1 MKHSKKLASLLLALV
16 MALSLAVTAFAD
28 ESTTYSIT
36 INNSTAGHTYEAYQ
50 IFTGDLATNEAGN
63 KVLSNIVWGSGVSEA
78 GQTALGDAAA
88 KTETLKTEADAK
100 AFAKA
105 VAPYLTTAAGSANTV
120 TDGKYVISG
129 LAAGYYLVKDQDGSL
144 IGDNDSYTEY
154 IIQVV
159 GNVTATPKSDVPEVQ
174 KKVKDINDSTDTT
187 KTDWQD
193 SADYDIGDSIPFQL
207 KATLADNVSSYT
219 TYKVVFHD
227 TLSKG
232 LTYNKDAKVY
242 IDGTETNGFT
252 VTATV
257 NADGTTTLT
266 VSCDDVKALGA
277 GNSSVITVEYTVK
290 LNENAVLGSAGNP
303 NEVYLEYSNNPNKSE
318 NGNNETGETPKDV
331 VIVFT
336 YKTIINK
343 VDSENAPLTGA
354 AFKLEKLIK
363 GKDGAA
369 GTWTTVK
376 EFTVDETTTSFTFSG
391 LDDGQYKL
399 TETKTPAGYNT
410 IDPIYFVIEA
420 THDVTAD
427 APTLKTLNA
436 YLTDANGNKRIGIT
450 FAELPD
456 SLGMHLSMSVRTAVN
471 YARLVWSSMGML
483 VSGQVGV
490 DQLAGPVGMAEVMA
504 DTAKYS
510 MISFFQLVAF
520 ISINL
525 GVMNL
530 LPLPALDGGRLVFLI
545 IEGIRRK
552 PVPPRYEGYVHAAG
566 LMLLLMLMVYVTGQ
580 DVLRIFMRSN

>member
-1 MKHSKKLASLLLALV
+1 MRHIKKLASLLLALV

-78 GQTALGDAAA
+78 GQTAQGDAAA
-88 KTETLKTEADAK
+88 KAETLKNEADAK

-129 LAAGYYLVKDQDGSL
+129 LAAGYYLVKDRDGSL
-144 IGDNDSYTEY
+144 TGDNDSYTEY

-207 KATLADNVSSYT
+207 KATLANNVSSYT

-232 LTYNKDAKVY
+232 LTYNNDAKVY
-242 IDGTETNGFT
+242 IGGTETNGFT

-318 NGNNETGETPKDV
+318 GGNNETGKTPKDV

-343 VDSENAPLTGA
+343 VNSENKPLTGA

-399 TETKTPAGYNT
+399 TETKTPVGYNT

-420 THDVTAD
+420 THDETAD

-436 YLTDANGNKRIGIT
+436 YLTDANGNKQTEMKDSESVNIDLGIVDLT
-450 FAELPD
+450 AGSITTTVVNKSGSELP
-456 SLGMHLSMSVRTAVN
+456 STGGIGTTIFYVLGGVLVLAAVVLLVTKKRMS
-471 YARLVWSSMGML
+471 G
-483 VSGQVGV
+483 
-490 DQLAGPVGMAEVMA
+490 AE
-504 DTAKYS
+504 K
-510 MISFFQLVAF
+510 
-520 ISINL
+520 
-525 GVMNL
+525 
-530 LPLPALDGGRLVFLI
+530 
-545 IEGIRRK
+545 
-552 PVPPRYEGYVHAAG
+552 
-566 LMLLLMLMVYVTGQ
+566 
-580 DVLRIFMRSN
+580 

>member
-1 MKHSKKLASLLLALV
+1 MKHIKKLASLLLVLV
-16 MALSLAVTAFAD
+16 MVFALATTAFA
-28 ESTTYSIT
+28 EETTYSIT
-36 INNSTAGHTYEAYQ
+36 INNSAKDHTYEAYQ
-50 IFTGDLATNEAGN
+50 IFTGDLSGTT
-63 KVLSNIVWGSGVSEA
+63 LSNIVWGSGVSEA

-88 KTETLKTEADAK
+88 KAETLKTEDDAK

-144 IGDNDSYTEY
+144 TGDNDSYTEY

-232 LTYNKDAKVY
+232 LTYNNDAKVY
-242 IDGTETNGFT
+242 IDGTETNGFA

-257 NADGTTTLT
+257 NADGTTLT
-266 VSCDDVKALGA
+266 VSCDDVKALNA
-277 GNSSVITVEYTVK
+277 VNSSAITVEYTAK

-318 NGNNETGETPKDV
+318 KGNNETGETPKDV

-343 VDSENAPLTGA
+343 VDSENKPLTGA

-369 GTWTTVK
+369 DTWTTVK

-399 TETKTPAGYNT
+399 TETKTPVGYNT

-420 THDVTAD
+420 THGETAD
-427 APTLKTLNA
+427 VPTLKTLNA
-436 YLTDANGNKRIGIT
+436 YLTDANGNKQTEMKDGESVNIDLGTVDLTAGSITTTVVNKSGSKLPSTGGIGTTIFYVLGGVLVLAAVVLLVT
-450 FAELPD
+450 NKRMSGAE
-456 SLGMHLSMSVRTAVN
+456 
-471 YARLVWSSMGML
+471 
-483 VSGQVGV
+483 
-490 DQLAGPVGMAEVMA
+490 
-504 DTAKYS
+504 K
-510 MISFFQLVAF
+510 
-520 ISINL
+520 
-525 GVMNL
+525 
-530 LPLPALDGGRLVFLI
+530 
-545 IEGIRRK
+545 
-552 PVPPRYEGYVHAAG
+552 
-566 LMLLLMLMVYVTGQ
+566 
-580 DVLRIFMRSN
+580 

>member
-1 MKHSKKLASLLLALV
+1 MKHIKKLASLLLVLV
-16 MALSLAVTAFAD
+16 MVFALATTAFA
-28 ESTTYSIT
+28 EETTYSIT
-36 INNSTAGHTYEAYQ
+36 INNSAKDHTYEAYQ
-50 IFTGDLATNEAGN
+50 IFTGNLSGTT
-63 KVLSNIVWGSGVSEA
+63 LSNIVWGSGVSEA

-88 KTETLKTEADAK
+88 KAETLKTEADAK

-144 IGDNDSYTEY
+144 TGDNDSYTEY

-232 LTYNKDAKVY
+232 LTYNNDAKVY

-277 GNSSVITVEYTVK
+277 GNSSVITVEYTAK

-318 NGNNETGETPKDV
+318 KGNNETGETPKDV

-343 VDSENAPLTGA
+343 VDSENKPLTGA

-369 GTWTTVK
+369 DTWTTVK

-420 THDVTAD
+420 THDETAD

-436 YLTDANGNKRIGIT
+436 YLTDANGNKQTEMKDGESVNIDLGTVDLTAGSIT
-450 FAELPD
+450 TTVVNKSGSELP
-456 SLGMHLSMSVRTAVN
+456 STGGIGTTIFYVLGGVLVLAAVVLLVTKKRMS
-471 YARLVWSSMGML
+471 G
-483 VSGQVGV
+483 
-490 DQLAGPVGMAEVMA
+490 AE
-504 DTAKYS
+504 K
-510 MISFFQLVAF
+510 
-520 ISINL
+520 
-525 GVMNL
+525 
-530 LPLPALDGGRLVFLI
+530 
-545 IEGIRRK
+545 
-552 PVPPRYEGYVHAAG
+552 
-566 LMLLLMLMVYVTGQ
+566 
-580 DVLRIFMRSN
+580 

>member
-1 MKHSKKLASLLLALV
+1 MKHIKKLASLLLVLV
-16 MALSLAVTAFAD
+16 MVFALATTAFA
-28 ESTTYSIT
+28 EETTYSIT
-36 INNSTAGHTYEAYQ
+36 INNSAKDHTYEAYQ
-50 IFTGDLATNEAGN
+50 IFTGDLSGTT
-63 KVLSNIVWGSGVSEA
+63 LSNIVWGSGVSEA

-88 KTETLKTEADAK
+88 KAETLKTEADAK

-144 IGDNDSYTEY
+144 TGDNDSYTEY

-207 KATLADNVSSYT
+207 KATLANNVSSYT

-232 LTYNKDAKVY
+232 LTLNATYGEGGQNANVVTSGVTVKVGDADADKAANFV
-242 IDGTETNGFT
+242 I
-252 VTATV
+252 TAVKNT
-257 NADGTTTLT
+257 DGTTTLT

-277 GNSSVITVEYTVK
+277 GNSSVITVEYTAK

-318 NGNNETGETPKDV
+318 HGNNETGETPKDV

-343 VDSENAPLTGA
+343 VDSENKPLTGA

-369 GTWTTVK
+369 DTWTTVK

-399 TETKTPAGYNT
+399 TETKTPVGYNT

-420 THDVTAD
+420 THDETAD
-427 APTLKTLNA
+427 ALALKTLNA
-436 YLTDANGNKRIGIT
+436 YLTDANGNKQTEMKGGESVNIDLGTVDPTAGSIT
-450 FAELPD
+450 TTVVNKSGSELP
-456 SLGMHLSMSVRTAVN
+456 STGGIGTTIFYVLGGVLVLAAVVLLVTKKRMS
-471 YARLVWSSMGML
+471 G
-483 VSGQVGV
+483 
-490 DQLAGPVGMAEVMA
+490 AE
-504 DTAKYS
+504 K
-510 MISFFQLVAF
+510 
-520 ISINL
+520 
-525 GVMNL
+525 
-530 LPLPALDGGRLVFLI
+530 
-545 IEGIRRK
+545 
-552 PVPPRYEGYVHAAG
+552 
-566 LMLLLMLMVYVTGQ
+566 
-580 DVLRIFMRSN
+580 

>member
-1 MKHSKKLASLLLALV
+1 MKHIKKLASLLLALV
-16 MALSLAVTAFAD
+16 MVFALATTAFAD
-28 ESTTYSIT
+28 EPTTYSIT
-36 INNSTAGHTYEAYQ
+36 ITNSAEGHTYEAYQ
-50 IFTGDLATNEAGN
+50 IFTGDLVEKDGT
-63 KVLSNIVWGSGVSEA
+63 KILSNIVWGSGISEA

-88 KTETLKTEADAK
+88 KAETLKTEDDAK

-144 IGDNDSYTEY
+144 TGDADAYTEY
-154 IIQVV
+154 IIKVV
-159 GNVTATPKSDVPEVQ
+159 SNTTATPKSSVPTVE
-174 KKVKDINDSTDTT
+174 KKVKDTNDSTGVTS
-187 KTDWQD
+187 DWQD

-207 KATLADNVSSYT
+207 KATLANNVSSYT

-232 LTYNKDAKVY
+232 LTYNNDAKVY
-242 IDGTETNGFT
+242 IGGTETNGFT

-277 GNSSVITVEYTVK
+277 GNSSVITVEYTAK

-318 NGNNETGETPKDV
+318 EGNNETGETPKDV

-369 GTWTTVK
+369 DTWTTVK

-399 TETKTPAGYNT
+399 TETKTPVGYNT

-420 THDVTAD
+420 THDETAD

-436 YLTDANGNKRIGIT
+436 YLTDANGNKQTEMKDGESVNIDLGTVDLTAGSIT
-450 FAELPD
+450 TTVVNKSGSELP
-456 SLGMHLSMSVRTAVN
+456 STGGIGTTIFYVLGGVLVLAAVVLLVTKKRMS
-471 YARLVWSSMGML
+471 G
-483 VSGQVGV
+483 
-490 DQLAGPVGMAEVMA
+490 AE
-504 DTAKYS
+504 K
-510 MISFFQLVAF
+510 
-520 ISINL
+520 
-525 GVMNL
+525 
-530 LPLPALDGGRLVFLI
+530 
-545 IEGIRRK
+545 
-552 PVPPRYEGYVHAAG
+552 
-566 LMLLLMLMVYVTGQ
+566 
-580 DVLRIFMRSN
+580 

>member
-1 MKHSKKLASLLLALV
+1 MKHIKKLASLLLVLV
-16 MALSLAVTAFAD
+16 MVFALATTAFA
-28 ESTTYSIT
+28 EETTYSIT

-88 KTETLKTEADAK
+88 KAETLKTEADAK

-105 VAPYLTTAAGSANTV
+105 VAPYLTTAAGSADTV

-129 LAAGYYLVKDQDGSL
+129 LAAGYYLVKDQDDSL
-144 IGDNDSYTEY
+144 TGDNDSYTEY

-232 LTYNKDAKVY
+232 LTYNNDAKVY

-277 GNSSVITVEYTVK
+277 GNSSVITVEYTAK

-303 NEVYLEYSNNPNKSE
+303 NEVYLKYSNNPNKSE
-318 NGNNETGETPKDV
+318 EGNNETGETPKDV

-343 VDSENAPLTGA
+343 VDSENTPLTGA

-369 GTWTTVK
+369 DTWTTVK

-420 THDVTAD
+420 THDETAD

-436 YLTDANGNKRIGIT
+436 YLTDANGNKQTEMKDGESVNIDLGTVDLTAGSIT
-450 FAELPD
+450 TTVVNKSGSELP
-456 SLGMHLSMSVRTAVN
+456 STGGIGTTIFYVLGGVLVLAAVVLLVTKKRMS
-471 YARLVWSSMGML
+471 G
-483 VSGQVGV
+483 
-490 DQLAGPVGMAEVMA
+490 AE
-504 DTAKYS
+504 K
-510 MISFFQLVAF
+510 
-520 ISINL
+520 
-525 GVMNL
+525 
-530 LPLPALDGGRLVFLI
+530 
-545 IEGIRRK
+545 
-552 PVPPRYEGYVHAAG
+552 
-566 LMLLLMLMVYVTGQ
+566 
-580 DVLRIFMRSN
+580 

>member
-1 MKHSKKLASLLLALV
+1 MKHIKKLASLLLALV
-16 MALSLAVTAFAD
+16 MVLSLAVTAFAD
-28 ESTTYSIT
+28 EPTTYSIT

-88 KTETLKTEADAK
+88 KAETLKTEADAK

-144 IGDNDSYTEY
+144 TGDNDSYTEY

-232 LTYNKDAKVY
+232 LTYNNDAKVY

-277 GNSSVITVEYTVK
+277 GNSSVITVEYTAK

-420 THDVTAD
+420 THDATAD
-427 APTLKTLNA
+427 TPALTVLKA
-436 YLTDANGNKRIGIT
+436 YLTDENGNKKTEVKDGETVNIDLGTVDLTAGSIT
-450 FAELPD
+450 TTVVNKSGSELP
-456 SLGMHLSMSVRTAVN
+456 STGGIGTTIFYVLGSILVIGAAVLLVTKKRMSTK
-471 YARLVWSSMGML
+471 G
-483 VSGQVGV
+483 
-490 DQLAGPVGMAEVMA
+490 
-504 DTAKYS
+504 
-510 MISFFQLVAF
+510 
-520 ISINL
+520 
-525 GVMNL
+525 
-530 LPLPALDGGRLVFLI
+530 
-545 IEGIRRK
+545 
-552 PVPPRYEGYVHAAG
+552 
-566 LMLLLMLMVYVTGQ
+566 
-580 DVLRIFMRSN
+580 

>member
-1 MKHSKKLASLLLALV
+1 MKHIKKLASLLLVLV
-16 MALSLAVTAFAD
+16 MVFALATTAFA
-28 ESTTYSIT
+28 EETAYSIT
-36 INNSTAGHTYEAYQ
+36 INNSAKDHTYEAYQ
-50 IFTGDLATNEAGN
+50 IFTGDLSGTT
-63 KVLSNIVWGSGVSEA
+63 LSNIVWGSGVSEA

-88 KTETLKTEADAK
+88 KAETLKTEADAK

-144 IGDNDSYTEY
+144 TGDNDSYTEY

-207 KATLADNVSSYT
+207 KATLANNVSSYT

-232 LTYNKDAKVY
+232 LTYNNDAKVY
-242 IDGTETNGFT
+242 IGGTETNGFA

-266 VSCDDVKALGA
+266 VSCDDVKALDA
-277 GNSSVITVEYTVK
+277 GNSSVITVEYTAK

-369 GTWTTVK
+369 DTWTTVK

-399 TETKTPAGYNT
+399 TETKTPVGYNT

-420 THDVTAD
+420 THDETAD

-436 YLTDANGNKRIGIT
+436 YLTDANGNKQTEMKDGESVNIDLGTVDLTAGSIT
-450 FAELPD
+450 TTVVNKSGSELP
-456 SLGMHLSMSVRTAVN
+456 STGGIGTTIFYVLGGVLVLAAVVLLVTKKRMS
-471 YARLVWSSMGML
+471 G
-483 VSGQVGV
+483 
-490 DQLAGPVGMAEVMA
+490 AE
-504 DTAKYS
+504 K
-510 MISFFQLVAF
+510 
-520 ISINL
+520 
-525 GVMNL
+525 
-530 LPLPALDGGRLVFLI
+530 
-545 IEGIRRK
+545 
-552 PVPPRYEGYVHAAG
+552 
-566 LMLLLMLMVYVTGQ
+566 
-580 DVLRIFMRSN
+580 

>member
-1 MKHSKKLASLLLALV
+1 MKHIKKLASLLLVLV
-16 MALSLAVTAFAD
+16 MVFALATTAFA
-28 ESTTYSIT
+28 EETAYSIT
-36 INNSTAGHTYEAYQ
+36 INNSAKDHTYEAYQ
-50 IFTGDLATNEAGN
+50 IFTGDLSGTT
-63 KVLSNIVWGSGVSEA
+63 LSNIVWGSGVSEA

-88 KTETLKTEADAK
+88 KAETLKTEADAK

-144 IGDNDSYTEY
+144 TGDNDSYTEY

-159 GNVTATPKSDVPEVQ
+159 GNVTATPKSDVPEVE
-174 KKVKDINDSTDTT
+174 KKVKDTNDSTGVTS
-187 KTDWQD
+187 DWQD

-232 LTYNKDAKVY
+232 LTYNNDAKVY
-242 IDGTETNGFT
+242 IGGTETNGFA

-257 NADGTTTLT
+257 NADGITTLT

-277 GNSSVITVEYTVK
+277 GNSSVITVEYTAK

-318 NGNNETGETPKDV
+318 KGNNETGETPKDV

-343 VDSENAPLTGA
+343 VDSENKPLTGA

-369 GTWTTVK
+369 DTWTTVK

-436 YLTDANGNKRIGIT
+436 YLTDANGNKQTEMKDGESVNIDLGTVDLTAGSIT
-450 FAELPD
+450 TTVVNKSGSELP
-456 SLGMHLSMSVRTAVN
+456 STGGIGTTIFYVLGGVLVLAAVVLLVTKKRMS
-471 YARLVWSSMGML
+471 G
-483 VSGQVGV
+483 
-490 DQLAGPVGMAEVMA
+490 AE
-504 DTAKYS
+504 K
-510 MISFFQLVAF
+510 
-520 ISINL
+520 
-525 GVMNL
+525 
-530 LPLPALDGGRLVFLI
+530 
-545 IEGIRRK
+545 
-552 PVPPRYEGYVHAAG
+552 
-566 LMLLLMLMVYVTGQ
+566 
-580 DVLRIFMRSN
+580 

>member
-1 MKHSKKLASLLLALV
+1 MKHIKKLASLLLVLV
-16 MALSLAVTAFAD
+16 MVFALATTAFA
-28 ESTTYSIT
+28 EETTYSIT
-36 INNSTAGHTYEAYQ
+36 INNSAKDHTYEAYQ
-50 IFTGDLATNEAGN
+50 IFTGDLSGTT
-63 KVLSNIVWGSGVSEA
+63 LSNIVWGSGVSEA

-88 KTETLKTEADAK
+88 KAETLKTEADAK

-144 IGDNDSYTEY
+144 TGDADAYTEY
-154 IIQVV
+154 IIKVV
-159 GNVTATPKSDVPEVQ
+159 SDTTATPKSSVPTVE
-174 KKVKDINDSTDTT
+174 KKVKDTNDSTGVTS
-187 KTDWQD
+187 DWQD

-207 KATLADNVSSYT
+207 KATLANNVSSYT

-232 LTYNKDAKVY
+232 LTYNNDAKVY
-242 IDGTETNGFT
+242 IGDTETNGFT

-343 VDSENAPLTGA
+343 VDSENKPLTGA

-369 GTWTTVK
+369 DTWTTVK

-427 APTLKTLNA
+427 APTLQTLNA
-436 YLTDANGNKRIGIT
+436 YLTDANGNKQTKMKDGESVNIDLGAVDLTAGSIT
-450 FAELPD
+450 TTVVNKSGSELP
-456 SLGMHLSMSVRTAVN
+456 STGGIGTTIFYVLGGVLVLAAVVLLVTKKRMS
-471 YARLVWSSMGML
+471 G
-483 VSGQVGV
+483 
-490 DQLAGPVGMAEVMA
+490 AE
-504 DTAKYS
+504 K
-510 MISFFQLVAF
+510 
-520 ISINL
+520 
-525 GVMNL
+525 
-530 LPLPALDGGRLVFLI
+530 
-545 IEGIRRK
+545 
-552 PVPPRYEGYVHAAG
+552 
-566 LMLLLMLMVYVTGQ
+566 
-580 DVLRIFMRSN
+580 

>member
-1 MKHSKKLASLLLALV
+1 MRHIKKLASLLLALV

-88 KTETLKTEADAK
+88 KAETLKTEADAK

-232 LTYNKDAKVY
+232 LTYNNDAKVY

-277 GNSSVITVEYTVK
+277 GNSSVITVEYTAK

-318 NGNNETGETPKDV
+318 NGDNETGETPKDV

-343 VDSENAPLTGA
+343 VDSENKPLTGA

-369 GTWTTVK
+369 DTWTTVK

-399 TETKTPAGYNT
+399 TETKTPVGYNT

-420 THDVTAD
+420 THDETAD

-436 YLTDANGNKRIGIT
+436 YLTDANGNKQTEMKDGESVNIDLGTVDLTAGSIT
-450 FAELPD
+450 TTVVNKSGSELP
-456 SLGMHLSMSVRTAVN
+456 STGGIGTTIFYVLGGVLVLAAVVLLVTKKRMS
-471 YARLVWSSMGML
+471 G
-483 VSGQVGV
+483 
-490 DQLAGPVGMAEVMA
+490 AE
-504 DTAKYS
+504 K
-510 MISFFQLVAF
+510 
-520 ISINL
+520 
-525 GVMNL
+525 
-530 LPLPALDGGRLVFLI
+530 
-545 IEGIRRK
+545 
-552 PVPPRYEGYVHAAG
+552 
-566 LMLLLMLMVYVTGQ
+566 
-580 DVLRIFMRSN
+580 

>member
-1 MKHSKKLASLLLALV
+1 MKHIKKLASLLLVLV
-16 MALSLAVTAFAD
+16 MVFALATTAFA
-28 ESTTYSIT
+28 EETAYSIT
-36 INNSTAGHTYEAYQ
+36 INNSAKDHTYEAYQ
-50 IFTGDLATNEAGN
+50 IFTGDLSGTT
-63 KVLSNIVWGSGVSEA
+63 LSNIVWGSGVSEA

-88 KTETLKTEADAK
+88 KAETLKTEADAK

-144 IGDNDSYTEY
+144 TGDADAYTEY
-154 IIQVV
+154 IIKVV
-159 GNVTATPKSDVPEVQ
+159 SDTTATPKSSVPTVE
-174 KKVKDINDSTDTT
+174 KKVKDTNDSTGVTS
-187 KTDWQD
+187 DWQD

-207 KATLADNVSSYT
+207 KATLANNVSSYT

-232 LTYNKDAKVY
+232 LTYNNDAKVY

-277 GNSSVITVEYTVK
+277 GNSSVITVEYTAK

-369 GTWTTVK
+369 DTWTTVK

-436 YLTDANGNKRIGIT
+436 YLTDANGNKQTEMKDGESVNIDLGTVDLTAGSIT
-450 FAELPD
+450 TTVVNKSGSELP
-456 SLGMHLSMSVRTAVN
+456 STGGIGTTIFYVLGGVLVLAAVVLLVTKKRMS
-471 YARLVWSSMGML
+471 G
-483 VSGQVGV
+483 
-490 DQLAGPVGMAEVMA
+490 AE
-504 DTAKYS
+504 K
-510 MISFFQLVAF
+510 
-520 ISINL
+520 
-525 GVMNL
+525 
-530 LPLPALDGGRLVFLI
+530 
-545 IEGIRRK
+545 
-552 PVPPRYEGYVHAAG
+552 
-566 LMLLLMLMVYVTGQ
+566 
-580 DVLRIFMRSN
+580 

>member
-1 MKHSKKLASLLLALV
+1 MKHIKKLASLLLVLV
-16 MALSLAVTAFAD
+16 MVFALATTAFA
-28 ESTTYSIT
+28 EETAYSIT
-36 INNSTAGHTYEAYQ
+36 INNSAEGHTYEAYQ
-50 IFTGDLATNEAGN
+50 IFTGDLHEVTTGEGEAATTT

-88 KTETLKTEADAK
+88 KAETLKTEADAK

-120 TDGKYVISG
+120 TDGKYIISG

-144 IGDNDSYTEY
+144 TGDADAYTEY
-154 IIQVV
+154 IIKVV
-159 GNVTATPKSDVPEVQ
+159 SDTTATPKSSVPTVE
-174 KKVKDINDSTDTT
+174 KKVADTNDSTGVTS
-187 KTDWQD
+187 DWQD

-207 KATLADNVSSYT
+207 KATLANNVSSYT

-232 LTYNKDAKVY
+232 LTYNNDAKVY
-242 IDGTETNGFT
+242 IGGTETNGFT

-277 GNSSVITVEYTVK
+277 GNSSVITVEYTAK

-303 NEVYLEYSNNPNKSE
+303 NKVYLEYSNNPNKSE
-318 NGNNETGETPKDV
+318 SGENHETGKTPEDT

-336 YKTIINK
+336 YQTIINK
-343 VDSENAPLTGA
+343 VDSENKPLTGA

-369 GTWTTVK
+369 DTWTTVK

-420 THDVTAD
+420 THDATAD
-427 APTLKTLNA
+427 TPALTVLKA
-436 YLTDANGNKRIGIT
+436 YLTDENGNKKTEVKDGETVNIDLGTVDLTAGSIT
-450 FAELPD
+450 TTVVNKSGSELP
-456 SLGMHLSMSVRTAVN
+456 STGGIGTTIFYVLGGVLVLAAVVLLVTKKRMS
-471 YARLVWSSMGML
+471 G
-483 VSGQVGV
+483 
-490 DQLAGPVGMAEVMA
+490 AE
-504 DTAKYS
+504 K
-510 MISFFQLVAF
+510 
-520 ISINL
+520 
-525 GVMNL
+525 
-530 LPLPALDGGRLVFLI
+530 
-545 IEGIRRK
+545 
-552 PVPPRYEGYVHAAG
+552 
-566 LMLLLMLMVYVTGQ
+566 
-580 DVLRIFMRSN
+580 

>member
-1 MKHSKKLASLLLALV
+1 MKHTKKLASLLLALV

-88 KTETLKTEADAK
+88 KAETLKTEADAK

-144 IGDNDSYTEY
+144 TGDNDSYTEY

-232 LTYNKDAKVY
+232 LTYNNDAKVY

-277 GNSSVITVEYTVK
+277 GNSSAITVEYTAK

-318 NGNNETGETPKDV
+318 KGNNETGETPKDV

-343 VDSENAPLTGA
+343 VDSENKPLTGA

-369 GTWTTVK
+369 DTWTTVK
-376 EFTVDETTTSFTFSG
+376 EFTGDETTTSFTFSG

-399 TETKTPAGYNT
+399 TETKTPVGYNT

-420 THDVTAD
+420 THDETAD

-436 YLTDANGNKRIGIT
+436 YLTDANGNKQTEMKDGESVNIDLGTVDLTAGSIT
-450 FAELPD
+450 TTVVNKSGSELP
-456 SLGMHLSMSVRTAVN
+456 STGGIGTTIFYVLGGVLILAAVVLLVTKKRMS
-471 YARLVWSSMGML
+471 G
-483 VSGQVGV
+483 
-490 DQLAGPVGMAEVMA
+490 AE
-504 DTAKYS
+504 
-510 MISFFQLVAF
+510 
-520 ISINL
+520 N
-525 GVMNL
+525 
-530 LPLPALDGGRLVFLI
+530 
-545 IEGIRRK
+545 
-552 PVPPRYEGYVHAAG
+552 
-566 LMLLLMLMVYVTGQ
+566 
-580 DVLRIFMRSN
+580 

>member
-1 MKHSKKLASLLLALV
+1 MKHIKKLASLLLALV
-16 MALSLAVTAFAD
+16 MVLSLAVTAFAD

-88 KTETLKTEADAK
+88 KAETLKTEADAK

-144 IGDNDSYTEY
+144 TDDNDSYTEY

-207 KATLADNVSSYT
+207 KATLANNVSSYT

-232 LTYNKDAKVY
+232 LTYNNDAKVH

-257 NADGTTTLT
+257 NADGTTLT
-266 VSCDDVKALGA
+266 VSCDDVKALSA
-277 GNSSVITVEYTVK
+277 VNSSAITVEYTAK

-318 NGNNETGETPKDV
+318 EGNNETGETPKDV

-343 VDSENAPLTGA
+343 VDSENKPLTGA

-369 GTWTTVK
+369 DTWTTVK

-420 THDVTAD
+420 THDETAD

-436 YLTDANGNKRIGIT
+436 YLTDANGNKQTEMKDGESVNIDLGTVDLTAGSIT
-450 FAELPD
+450 TTVVNKSGSELP
-456 SLGMHLSMSVRTAVN
+456 STGGIGTTIFYVLGGVLVLAAVVLLVTKKRMS
-471 YARLVWSSMGML
+471 G
-483 VSGQVGV
+483 
-490 DQLAGPVGMAEVMA
+490 AE
-504 DTAKYS
+504 K
-510 MISFFQLVAF
+510 
-520 ISINL
+520 
-525 GVMNL
+525 
-530 LPLPALDGGRLVFLI
+530 
-545 IEGIRRK
+545 
-552 PVPPRYEGYVHAAG
+552 
-566 LMLLLMLMVYVTGQ
+566 
-580 DVLRIFMRSN
+580 

>member
-1 MKHSKKLASLLLALV
+1 MKHIKKLASLLLVLV
-16 MALSLAVTAFAD
+16 MVFALATTAFA
-28 ESTTYSIT
+28 EETTYSIT
-36 INNSTAGHTYEAYQ
+36 INNSAKDHTYEAYQ
-50 IFTGDLATNEAGN
+50 IFTGDLSGTT
-63 KVLSNIVWGSGVSEA
+63 LSNIVWGSGVSEA

-88 KTETLKTEADAK
+88 KAETLKTEADAK

-144 IGDNDSYTEY
+144 TGDNDSYTEY

-232 LTYNKDAKVY
+232 LTYNNDAKVY
-242 IDGTETNGFT
+242 IDGTGTNGFT

-266 VSCDDVKALGA
+266 VSCDDVKAPGA
-277 GNSSVITVEYTVK
+277 GNSSVITVEYTAK

-303 NEVYLEYSNNPNKSE
+303 NEAYLEYSNNPNKSE
-318 NGNNETGETPKDV
+318 KGNNETGKTPKDV

-343 VDSENAPLTGA
+343 VDSENKPLTGA

-369 GTWTTVK
+369 DTWTTVK

-399 TETKTPAGYNT
+399 TETKTPVGYNT

-420 THDVTAD
+420 THDETAD

-436 YLTDANGNKRIGIT
+436 YLTDANGNKQTEMKDGESVNIDLGTVDLTAGSIT
-450 FAELPD
+450 TTVVNKSGSELP
-456 SLGMHLSMSVRTAVN
+456 STGGIGTTIFYVLGGVLVLAAVVLLVTKKRMS
-471 YARLVWSSMGML
+471 G
-483 VSGQVGV
+483 
-490 DQLAGPVGMAEVMA
+490 AE
-504 DTAKYS
+504 K
-510 MISFFQLVAF
+510 
-520 ISINL
+520 
-525 GVMNL
+525 
-530 LPLPALDGGRLVFLI
+530 
-545 IEGIRRK
+545 
-552 PVPPRYEGYVHAAG
+552 
-566 LMLLLMLMVYVTGQ
+566 
-580 DVLRIFMRSN
+580 

>member
-1 MKHSKKLASLLLALV
+1 MKHIKKLASLLLVLV
-16 MALSLAVTAFAD
+16 MVFALATTAFA
-28 ESTTYSIT
+28 EETTYSIT

-88 KTETLKTEADAK
+88 KAETLKTEADAK

-144 IGDNDSYTEY
+144 TGDADAYTEY
-154 IIQVV
+154 IIKVV
-159 GNVTATPKSDVPEVQ
+159 SDTTATPKSSVPTVE
-174 KKVKDINDSTDTT
+174 KKVKDTNDSTGVTS
-187 KTDWQD
+187 DWQD

-207 KATLADNVSSYT
+207 KATLANNVSSYT

-232 LTYNKDAKVY
+232 LTYNNDAKVY

-277 GNSSVITVEYTVK
+277 GNSSVITVEYTAK

-318 NGNNETGETPKDV
+318 KGNNETGETPKDV

-343 VDSENAPLTGA
+343 VDSENKPLTGA

-369 GTWTTVK
+369 DTWTTVK

-420 THDVTAD
+420 THDETAD

-436 YLTDANGNKRIGIT
+436 YLTDANGNKQTEMKDGESVNIDLGTVDLTAGSITTTVVNKSGAQLPETGGIGTTIFYVLGGVLVLAAVVLLVT
-450 FAELPD
+450 KKRMSGAE
-456 SLGMHLSMSVRTAVN
+456 
-471 YARLVWSSMGML
+471 
-483 VSGQVGV
+483 
-490 DQLAGPVGMAEVMA
+490 
-504 DTAKYS
+504 K
-510 MISFFQLVAF
+510 
-520 ISINL
+520 
-525 GVMNL
+525 
-530 LPLPALDGGRLVFLI
+530 
-545 IEGIRRK
+545 
-552 PVPPRYEGYVHAAG
+552 
-566 LMLLLMLMVYVTGQ
+566 
-580 DVLRIFMRSN
+580 

>member
-1 MKHSKKLASLLLALV
+1 MKHIKKLASLLLVLV
-16 MALSLAVTAFAD
+16 MVFALATTAFA
-28 ESTTYSIT
+28 EETAYSIT
-36 INNSTAGHTYEAYQ
+36 INNSAKDHTYEAYQ
-50 IFTGDLATNEAGN
+50 IFTGDLSGTT
-63 KVLSNIVWGSGVSEA
+63 LSNIVWGSGVSEA

-88 KTETLKTEADAK
+88 KAETLKTEADAK

-120 TDGKYVISG
+120 TDGKYIISG

-144 IGDNDSYTEY
+144 TGDADAYTEY
-154 IIQVV
+154 IIRVV
-159 GNVTATPKSDVPEVQ
+159 SDTTATPKSSVPTVE
-174 KKVKDINDSTDTT
+174 KKVKDTNDSTGVTS
-187 KTDWQD
+187 DWQD

-207 KATLADNVSSYT
+207 KATLANNVSSYT

-232 LTYNKDAKVY
+232 LTYNNDAKVY

-277 GNSSVITVEYTVK
+277 GNSSVITVDYTAK

-369 GTWTTVK
+369 DTWTTVK

-436 YLTDANGNKRIGIT
+436 YLTDANGNKQTEMKDGESVNIDLGTVDLTAGSIT
-450 FAELPD
+450 TTVVNKSGSELP
-456 SLGMHLSMSVRTAVN
+456 STGGIGTTIFYVLGGVLVLAAVVLLVTKKRMS
-471 YARLVWSSMGML
+471 G
-483 VSGQVGV
+483 
-490 DQLAGPVGMAEVMA
+490 AE
-504 DTAKYS
+504 K
-510 MISFFQLVAF
+510 
-520 ISINL
+520 
-525 GVMNL
+525 
-530 LPLPALDGGRLVFLI
+530 
-545 IEGIRRK
+545 
-552 PVPPRYEGYVHAAG
+552 
-566 LMLLLMLMVYVTGQ
+566 
-580 DVLRIFMRSN
+580 

>member
-88 KTETLKTEADAK
+88 KAETLKTEADAK

-144 IGDNDSYTEY
+144 TGDNDSYTEY

-159 GNVTATPKSDVPEVQ
+159 GNVTATPKSDVPEVE
-174 KKVKDINDSTDTT
+174 KKVKDTNDSTGVTS
-187 KTDWQD
+187 DWQD

-232 LTYNKDAKVY
+232 LTYNNDAKVY

-277 GNSSVITVEYTVK
+277 GNSSVITVEYTAK

-369 GTWTTVK
+369 DTWTTVK

-399 TETKTPAGYNT
+399 TETKTPVGYNT

-420 THDVTAD
+420 THGETAD
-427 APTLKTLNA
+427 VPTLKTLNA
-436 YLTDANGNKRIGIT
+436 YLTDANGNKQTEMKDGESVNIDLGTVDLTAGSIT
-450 FAELPD
+450 TTVVNKSGSELP
-456 SLGMHLSMSVRTAVN
+456 STGGIGTTIFYVLGGVLVLAAVVLLVTKKRMS
-471 YARLVWSSMGML
+471 G
-483 VSGQVGV
+483 
-490 DQLAGPVGMAEVMA
+490 AE
-504 DTAKYS
+504 K
-510 MISFFQLVAF
+510 
-520 ISINL
+520 
-525 GVMNL
+525 
-530 LPLPALDGGRLVFLI
+530 
-545 IEGIRRK
+545 
-552 PVPPRYEGYVHAAG
+552 
-566 LMLLLMLMVYVTGQ
+566 
-580 DVLRIFMRSN
+580 

>member
-88 KTETLKTEADAK
+88 KAETLKTEADAK

-144 IGDNDSYTEY
+144 TGDNDSYTEY

-277 GNSSVITVEYTVK
+277 GNSSVITVEYTAK

-318 NGNNETGETPKDV
+318 EGNNETGETPKDV

-343 VDSENAPLTGA
+343 VDSETKPLTGA

-399 TETKTPAGYNT
+399 TETKTPVGYNT

-420 THDVTAD
+420 THGETAD
-427 APTLKTLNA
+427 VPTLKTLNA
-436 YLTDANGNKRIGIT
+436 YLTDANGNKQTEMKDGESVNIGLGIVDLTAGSIT
-450 FAELPD
+450 TTVVNKSGSELP
-456 SLGMHLSMSVRTAVN
+456 STGGIGTTIFYVLGSILVIGAAVLLVTKKRMSTK
-471 YARLVWSSMGML
+471 G
-483 VSGQVGV
+483 
-490 DQLAGPVGMAEVMA
+490 
-504 DTAKYS
+504 
-510 MISFFQLVAF
+510 
-520 ISINL
+520 
-525 GVMNL
+525 
-530 LPLPALDGGRLVFLI
+530 
-545 IEGIRRK
+545 
-552 PVPPRYEGYVHAAG
+552 
-566 LMLLLMLMVYVTGQ
+566 
-580 DVLRIFMRSN
+580 

>member
-1 MKHSKKLASLLLALV
+1 MKHIKKLASLLLVLV

-28 ESTTYSIT
+28 EPTTYSIT

-88 KTETLKTEADAK
+88 KAETLKTEADAK

-144 IGDNDSYTEY
+144 TGDADAYTEY
-154 IIQVV
+154 IIKVV
-159 GNVTATPKSDVPEVQ
+159 SNTTATPKSSVPTVE
-174 KKVKDINDSTDTT
+174 KKVKDTNDSTGVTSN
-187 KTDWQD
+187 WQD

-207 KATLADNVSSYT
+207 KATLANNVSSYT

-232 LTYNKDAKVY
+232 LTYNNDAKVY

-277 GNSSVITVEYTVK
+277 GNSSVITVEYTAK

-343 VDSENAPLTGA
+343 VDSENKPLTGA

-369 GTWTTVK
+369 DTWTTVK

-420 THDVTAD
+420 THDETAD

-436 YLTDANGNKRIGIT
+436 YLTDANGNKQTEMKDGESVNIDLGTVDLTAGSIT
-450 FAELPD
+450 TTVVNKSGSELP
-456 SLGMHLSMSVRTAVN
+456 STGGIGTTIFYVLGGVLVLAAVVLLVTKKRMS
-471 YARLVWSSMGML
+471 G
-483 VSGQVGV
+483 
-490 DQLAGPVGMAEVMA
+490 AE
-504 DTAKYS
+504 K
-510 MISFFQLVAF
+510 
-520 ISINL
+520 
-525 GVMNL
+525 
-530 LPLPALDGGRLVFLI
+530 
-545 IEGIRRK
+545 
-552 PVPPRYEGYVHAAG
+552 
-566 LMLLLMLMVYVTGQ
+566 
-580 DVLRIFMRSN
+580 

>member
-1 MKHSKKLASLLLALV
+1 MKHIKKLASLLLALAMV
-16 MALSLAVTAFAD
+16 FALATTAFA
-28 ESTTYSIT
+28 EETTYSIT

-50 IFTGDLATNEAGN
+50 IFTGDLQEVTTGEGEAATTT

-88 KTETLKTEADAK
+88 KAETLKTEADAK
-100 AFAKA
+100 AFAKE

-129 LAAGYYLVKDQDGSL
+129 LTAGYYLVKDQDGSL
-144 IGDNDSYTEY
+144 TGDADAYTEY
-154 IIQVV
+154 IIKVV
-159 GNVTATPKSDVPEVQ
+159 SDTTATPKSSVPTVE
-174 KKVKDINDSTDTT
+174 KKVKDTNDSTGVTS
-187 KTDWQD
+187 DWQD

-207 KATLADNVSSYT
+207 KATLANNVSSYT

-232 LTYNKDAKVY
+232 LTYNNDAKVY
-242 IDGTETNGFT
+242 IGGTETNGFT

-436 YLTDANGNKRIGIT
+436 YLTDANGNKQTEMKDGESVNIDLGTVDLTAGSIT
-450 FAELPD
+450 TTVVNKSGSELP
-456 SLGMHLSMSVRTAVN
+456 STGGIGTTIFYVLGGVLVLAAVVLLVTKKRMS
-471 YARLVWSSMGML
+471 G
-483 VSGQVGV
+483 
-490 DQLAGPVGMAEVMA
+490 AE
-504 DTAKYS
+504 K
-510 MISFFQLVAF
+510 
-520 ISINL
+520 
-525 GVMNL
+525 
-530 LPLPALDGGRLVFLI
+530 
-545 IEGIRRK
+545 
-552 PVPPRYEGYVHAAG
+552 
-566 LMLLLMLMVYVTGQ
+566 
-580 DVLRIFMRSN
+580 

>member
-1 MKHSKKLASLLLALV
+1 MKHIKKLASLLLALV
-16 MALSLAVTAFAD
+16 MVLSLAVTAFAD
-28 ESTTYSIT
+28 EPTTYSIT

-88 KTETLKTEADAK
+88 KAETLKTEADAK

-144 IGDNDSYTEY
+144 TGDNDSYTEY

-232 LTYNKDAKVY
+232 LTYNNDAKVY

-277 GNSSVITVEYTVK
+277 GNSSVITVEYTAK

-318 NGNNETGETPKDV
+318 EGNNETGETPKDV

-343 VDSENAPLTGA
+343 VDSENKPLTGA

-420 THDVTAD
+420 THDETAD

-436 YLTDANGNKRIGIT
+436 YLTDANGNKQTEMKDGESVNIDLGTVDLTAGSIT
-450 FAELPD
+450 TTVVNKSGSELP
-456 SLGMHLSMSVRTAVN
+456 STGGIGTTIFYVLGGVLVLAAVVLLVTKKRMS
-471 YARLVWSSMGML
+471 G
-483 VSGQVGV
+483 
-490 DQLAGPVGMAEVMA
+490 AE
-504 DTAKYS
+504 K
-510 MISFFQLVAF
+510 
-520 ISINL
+520 
-525 GVMNL
+525 
-530 LPLPALDGGRLVFLI
+530 
-545 IEGIRRK
+545 
-552 PVPPRYEGYVHAAG
+552 
-566 LMLLLMLMVYVTGQ
+566 
-580 DVLRIFMRSN
+580 

>member
-1 MKHSKKLASLLLALV
+1 MKHIKKLASLLLVLV
-16 MALSLAVTAFAD
+16 MVFALATTAFA
-28 ESTTYSIT
+28 EETTYSIT
-36 INNSTAGHTYEAYQ
+36 INNSAKDHTYEAYQ
-50 IFTGDLATNEAGN
+50 IFTGDLSGTT
-63 KVLSNIVWGSGVSEA
+63 LSNIVWGSGVSEA

-88 KTETLKTEADAK
+88 KAETLKTEADAK

-144 IGDNDSYTEY
+144 TGDNDSYTEY

-232 LTYNKDAKVY
+232 LTYNNDAKVY
-242 IDGTETNGFT
+242 IDGTETNGFA

-257 NADGTTTLT
+257 NADATTLT
-266 VSCDDVKALGA
+266 VSCDDVKALSA
-277 GNSSVITVEYTVK
+277 VNSSAITVEYTAK

-318 NGNNETGETPKDV
+318 KGNNETGETPKDV

-343 VDSENAPLTGA
+343 VDSENKPLTGA

-369 GTWTTVK
+369 DTWTTVK
-376 EFTVDETTTSFTFSG
+376 EFIVDETTTSFTFSG

-420 THDVTAD
+420 THDETAD

-436 YLTDANGNKRIGIT
+436 YLTDANGNKQTEVKDGESVNIDLGTVDLTAGSIT
-450 FAELPD
+450 TTVVNKSGSELP
-456 SLGMHLSMSVRTAVN
+456 STGGIGTTIFYVLGGVLVLAAVVLLVTKKRMS
-471 YARLVWSSMGML
+471 G
-483 VSGQVGV
+483 
-490 DQLAGPVGMAEVMA
+490 AE
-504 DTAKYS
+504 K
-510 MISFFQLVAF
+510 
-520 ISINL
+520 
-525 GVMNL
+525 
-530 LPLPALDGGRLVFLI
+530 
-545 IEGIRRK
+545 
-552 PVPPRYEGYVHAAG
+552 
-566 LMLLLMLMVYVTGQ
+566 
-580 DVLRIFMRSN
+580 

>member
-1 MKHSKKLASLLLALV
+1 MRHIKKLASLLLALV

-277 GNSSVITVEYTVK
+277 GNSSVITVEYTAK

-318 NGNNETGETPKDV
+318 EGNNETGETPKDV

-343 VDSENAPLTGA
+343 VDSENKPLTGA

-369 GTWTTVK
+369 DTWTTVK

-420 THDVTAD
+420 THDETAD

-436 YLTDANGNKRIGIT
+436 YLTDANGNKQTEMKDGESVNIDLGTVDLTAGSIT
-450 FAELPD
+450 TTVVNKSGSELP
-456 SLGMHLSMSVRTAVN
+456 STGGIGTTIFYVLGSILVLGAAVLLVTKKRMS
-471 YARLVWSSMGML
+471 
-483 VSGQVGV
+483 
-490 DQLAGPVGMAEVMA
+490 AE
-504 DTAKYS
+504 K
-510 MISFFQLVAF
+510 
-520 ISINL
+520 
-525 GVMNL
+525 
-530 LPLPALDGGRLVFLI
+530 
-545 IEGIRRK
+545 
-552 PVPPRYEGYVHAAG
+552 
-566 LMLLLMLMVYVTGQ
+566 
-580 DVLRIFMRSN
+580 

>member
-1 MKHSKKLASLLLALV
+1 MKHIKKLASLLLVLV
-16 MALSLAVTAFAD
+16 MVFALATTAFAD
-28 ESTTYSIT
+28 ETTTYSIT
-36 INNSTAGHTYEAYQ
+36 INNSAEGHTYEAYQ
-50 IFTGDLATNEAGN
+50 IFTGDLVEKDGT
-63 KVLSNIVWGSGVSEA
+63 KILSNIVWGSGISDA

-88 KTETLKTEADAK
+88 KAETLKTEADAK

-129 LAAGYYLVKDQDGSL
+129 LAAGYYLVKDRDGSL
-144 IGDNDSYTEY
+144 TGDADAYTEY
-154 IIQVV
+154 IIKVV
-159 GNVTATPKSDVPEVQ
+159 SDTTATPKSSVPTVE
-174 KKVKDINDSTDTT
+174 KKVKDTNDSTGVTS
-187 KTDWQD
+187 DWQD

-232 LTYNKDAKVY
+232 LTYNNDAKVY
-242 IDGTETNGFT
+242 IGGTETNGFT

-277 GNSSVITVEYTVK
+277 GNSSVITVEYTAK

-343 VDSENAPLTGA
+343 VDSENKPLTGA

-369 GTWTTVK
+369 ETWTTVK

-420 THDVTAD
+420 THDETAD

-436 YLTDANGNKRIGIT
+436 YLTDANGNKQTEMKDGESVNIDLGTVDLTAGSIT
-450 FAELPD
+450 TTVVNKSGSELP
-456 SLGMHLSMSVRTAVN
+456 STGGIGTTIFYVLGGVLVLAAVVLLVTKKRMS
-471 YARLVWSSMGML
+471 G
-483 VSGQVGV
+483 
-490 DQLAGPVGMAEVMA
+490 AE
-504 DTAKYS
+504 K
-510 MISFFQLVAF
+510 
-520 ISINL
+520 
-525 GVMNL
+525 
-530 LPLPALDGGRLVFLI
+530 
-545 IEGIRRK
+545 
-552 PVPPRYEGYVHAAG
+552 
-566 LMLLLMLMVYVTGQ
+566 
-580 DVLRIFMRSN
+580 

>member
-1 MKHSKKLASLLLALV
+1 MKHIKKLASLLLVLV
-16 MALSLAVTAFAD
+16 MVFALATTAFAD
-28 ESTTYSIT
+28 ETTTYSIT
-36 INNSTAGHTYEAYQ
+36 INNSAEGHTYEAYQ
-50 IFTGDLATNEAGN
+50 IFTGDLVEKDGT
-63 KVLSNIVWGSGVSEA
+63 KILSNIVWGSGISKA

-88 KTETLKTEADAK
+88 KAETLQTEDDAK

-144 IGDNDSYTEY
+144 TGDADAYTEY
-154 IIQVV
+154 IIKVV
-159 GNVTATPKSDVPEVQ
+159 SDTTATPKSSVPTVE
-174 KKVKDINDSTDTT
+174 KKVKDTNDSTGVTS
-187 KTDWQD
+187 DWQD
-193 SADYDIGDSIPFQL
+193 SADSDIGDSIPFQL
-207 KATLADNVSSYT
+207 KATLANNVSSYT

-232 LTYNKDAKVY
+232 LTYNNDAKVY
-242 IDGTETNGFT
+242 IGGTETNGFT

-277 GNSSVITVEYTVK
+277 GNSSVITVEYTAK

-399 TETKTPAGYNT
+399 TETKTPVGYNT

-420 THDVTAD
+420 THDETAD

-436 YLTDANGNKRIGIT
+436 YLTDANGNKQTEVKDGESVNIDLGTVDLTAGSIT
-450 FAELPD
+450 TTVVNKSGSELP
-456 SLGMHLSMSVRTAVN
+456 STGGIGTTIFYVLGGVLVLAAVVLLVTKKRMS
-471 YARLVWSSMGML
+471 G
-483 VSGQVGV
+483 
-490 DQLAGPVGMAEVMA
+490 AE
-504 DTAKYS
+504 K
-510 MISFFQLVAF
+510 
-520 ISINL
+520 
-525 GVMNL
+525 
-530 LPLPALDGGRLVFLI
+530 
-545 IEGIRRK
+545 
-552 PVPPRYEGYVHAAG
+552 
-566 LMLLLMLMVYVTGQ
+566 
-580 DVLRIFMRSN
+580 